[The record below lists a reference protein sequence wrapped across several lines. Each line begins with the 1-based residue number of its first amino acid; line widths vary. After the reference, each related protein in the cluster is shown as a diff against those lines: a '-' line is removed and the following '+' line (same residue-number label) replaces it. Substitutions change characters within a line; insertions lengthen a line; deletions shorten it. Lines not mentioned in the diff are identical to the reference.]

1 MRRMYYIA
9 RKILTKVGNAT
20 VTLGIYF
27 IVLFTLY
34 RNSFLIPLLTF
45 SDFQTAFKVTVKMTS
60 Y

>member
-9 RKILTKVGNAT
+9 RKILTKVENAT

-34 RNSFLIPLLTF
+34 RNSFLISLLTF